1 MSLTVAE
8 AKRRWQNAE
17 KEIHRTFNAEDTD
30 EYDLQETAVLL
41 EVVRPLE
48 PVNAHVVT
56 TQKEDWQD
64 YVADDYNQCFA
75 DASVLYRRGVEVEP
89 CAQCSV
95 SATFRRCVIAP
106 PYRGRALFAAACA
119 NCIIDG
125 IGEHCCHYKAFKAQ
139 NGIEWGAPVSEEIR
153 GFGGL
158 REAIQ
163 ATGYDGLWFA
173 HGDAGATNLPLANPS
188 LQCGQDR
195 VVPDEAQSTMA
206 TVSSNSQSAPWAVA
220 SEQWNDLSALKNI
233 RTDLKQ
239 HVRVVK
245 DRIRQL
251 RSLQASKRTDIP
263 NLQPGAIETTC
274 AVEQKARGR

>member
-17 KEIHRTFNAEDTD
+17 KEIHRAFDAEDTD
-30 EYDLQETAVLL
+30 EYDRQETAVLL
-41 EVVRPLE
+41 ELVRPLE

-56 TQKEDWQD
+56 TQQEDWQD
-64 YVADDYNQCFA
+64 YVADDYNRCFA
-75 DASVLYRRGVEVEP
+75 DASILYRRGVEVEP

-95 SATFRRCVIAP
+95 SATFRR
-106 PYRGRALFAAACA
+106 Y
-119 NCIIDG
+119 G

-139 NGIEWGAPVSEEIR
+139 NGIEWGAPVSEEVR

-173 HGDAGATNLPLANPS
+173 HGDAGATNLPLADPS

-206 TVSSNSQSAPWAVA
+206 PVSSNGQFALWAVP
-220 SEQWNDLSALKNI
+220 SEQWNDLSALKKT

-239 HVRVVK
+239 HVRAVK

-251 RSLQASKRTDIP
+251 RSLRASKRTDVP
-263 NLQPGAIETTC
+263 NH
-274 AVEQKARGR
+274 